1 MNKSDTVPSNSS
13 EATRARLIEAG
24 LHLFAEFGVEGVRT
38 RVLAETAGVNQSAIP
53 YHFGGKEGVYRAV
66 IDEITREIAEGL
78 AQTGLLMSSPN
89 EISNTTEEECENSL
103 RSLIHAFTLIILSPG
118 RAIDRTA
125 LIVREQLKPTENFN
139 TLFKGFIEPLHTT
152 ISATVAR
159 LNNTQADDPVTI
171 IKTHALIGQVLSFIV
186 AQQTFL
192 TRIQGVQLTQQS
204 VQEIASVISDMSLSA
219 AKSDRPKEISPI

>member
-204 VQEIASVISDMSLSA
+204 VQEIASVISNMSLTA
-219 AKSDRPKEISPI
+219 AKSDRPKEIFPS